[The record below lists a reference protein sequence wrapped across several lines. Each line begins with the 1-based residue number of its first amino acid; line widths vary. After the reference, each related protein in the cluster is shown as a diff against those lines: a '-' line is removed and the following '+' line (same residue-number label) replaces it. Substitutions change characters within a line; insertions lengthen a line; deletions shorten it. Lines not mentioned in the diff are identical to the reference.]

1 MDQGV
6 PRFNPDKSFAGY
18 IGSAIDVTER
28 KHAEEALSGLSQ
40 RLIETQEEERARVA
54 RELHDDINQRISLL
68 ALNLDG
74 LKHHLPS
81 SAAELTQKFEAARR
95 QVAELGNDVRAL
107 SHRLHSSKL
116 KFWGLKRRLLAFAAN
131 SPICGA

>member
-1 MDQGV
+1 MEYRLRRHDGEYRWILDQGV

-28 KHAEEALSGLSQ
+28 KHAEEALSGLSR

-54 RELHDDINQRISLL
+54 RELHDDIHQRIALL
-68 ALNLDG
+68 AVNLDG

-81 SAAELTQKFEAARR
+81 SAAELTQKFEEARR
-95 QVAELGNDVRAL
+95 QVEELGNDVRAL
-107 SHRLHSSKL
+107 SHRLQFL
-116 KFWGLKRRLLAFAAN
+116 KAEVF
-131 SPICGA
+131 GA